1 MPRKLKDL
9 REVTPKDSLQNI
21 QDDPARN
28 SVLGNVKKLY
38 DALEEYNDDFT
49 ARDLRER
56 LGTILDGFEGKVPE
70 EKVDNIINRSL
81 HASLSTFYMEK
92 NGINKIQDEEK
103 RKKLNGLMEYVAA
116 GLDVDR
122 ISENYE
128 KDINTTEAQKANI
141 KAMEDRGRIEVAKEK
156 EEAERQA
163 EKAALEA
170 KSGLNVL
177 DEHKAAIN
185 GLPKTFRGKNAVIDE
200 SVARQ
205 TLKGLCIDILAT
217 RRSIGAK
224 RNDKAGLAKAKMD
237 ADLLAEYKKEM
248 VKSNALNDFFDS
260 MSYKDLRSLAYDGHG
275 GKMEEKF
282 SEYLRKAKTIPEDAP
297 ACYMP
302 TALEHADA
310 LKAQMKD
317 PVFQKRTTMGD
328 QRIVYRELL
337 ATRAAV
343 ASKRGDKNSLRRP
356 LDAKTLAS
364 EREKLKKEPLATALV
379 RMTTMGDRQEITSS
393 VATDGHG
400 GALEDFLRDELRL
413 MASEKDNGYRMQ
425 DVDERYAP
433 TYKERKED
441 LKRIL
446 RSGSLSTDEMFRA
459 AVELGKVDAA
469 QSAASRGE
477 ADRINNINSINNTT
491 DEAVAFYSK
500 LMGKQDKMQFVNDVY
515 MKGYDEACKTF
526 DAKYPGEVKAARL
539 SDQLEEK
546 LNGKPSED
554 DLKKLAAQKMVL
566 AKHKGD
572 LANGKITSSQ
582 LENALETK
590 KFEADVNKLM
600 KEDHLFNEV
609 CEKLGERGLAE
620 QAKGDGLKLF
630 DSYNLAK
637 EDKLEFYNPNK
648 PVVKEGPVNAPKK
661 QEQEK
666 GPQMGGPG
674 A

>member
-1 MPRKLKDL
+1 MPRKLNDL
-9 REVTPKDSLQNI
+9 RKVTPKASLQNI
-21 QDDPARN
+21 QDDPAKN

-38 DALEEYNDDFT
+38 DALEEYNDDFA

-70 EKVDNIINRSL
+70 EKADSTIEMSL
-81 HASLSTFYMEK
+81 HAMLSAFYMEK

-103 RKKLNGLMEYVAA
+103 RRKLNDLMEYVAA

-122 ISENYE
+122 ISENYA
-128 KDINTTEAQKANI
+128 KDINTTDEQKANI
-141 KAMEDRGRIEVAKEK
+141 KAMEEQGKAELAKE
-156 EEAERQA
+156 EEDAKKQA
-163 EKAALEA
+163 EKEALEA

-185 GLPKTFRGKNAVIDE
+185 KLPKSFRGAGADIQE
-200 SVARQ
+200 ATARQ

-217 RRSIGAK
+217 RRSIEAK
-224 RNDKAGLAKAKMD
+224 RNDKAGLAKAKMN
-237 ADLLAEYKKEM
+237 ADLLGAFKKDM

-282 SEYLRKAKTIPEDAP
+282 AEYLRKAKSIPEDAP
-297 ACYMP
+297 SCYMP

-310 LKAQMKD
+310 LKAQMND

-400 GALEDFLRDELRL
+400 GALEDLVRTELRA
-413 MASEKDNGYRMQ
+413 MALEKDSGYKLQ
-425 DVDERYAP
+425 DVAERYAP
-433 TYKERKED
+433 TYKERKDD
-441 LKRIL
+441 LKSML
-446 RSGSLSTDEMFRA
+446 RSRTLPTNVKLRA
-459 AVELGKVDAA
+459 ALELGSVDAA
-469 QSAASRGE
+469 QSTVERKEDEPIS
-477 ADRINNINSINNTT
+477 NINSVNNMT
-491 DEAVAFYSK
+491 DDQFKFYSK
-500 LMGKQDKMQFVNDVY
+500 LMEEHDKLEFINNAYLD
-515 MKGYDEACKTF
+515 GYDTACMKF
-526 DAKYPGEVKAARL
+526 DEKHPGEVSAARL
-539 SDQLEEK
+539 SDRIDRQLEGQP
-546 LNGKPSED
+546 NVN
-554 DLKKLAAQKMVL
+554 DLKNLAAQKMVL
-566 AKHKGD
+566 AKYKGD
-572 LANGKITSSQ
+572 FKEGKISSQ
-582 LENALETK
+582 QLEERLETGN
-590 KFEADVNKLM
+590 FQNDVNKLM
-600 KEDHLFNEV
+600 HKDHLFKEV
-609 CEKLGERGLAE
+609 CNTLSEKELAE

>member
-1 MPRKLKDL
+1 MPRKLNDL
-9 REVTPKDSLQNI
+9 RKVTPKASLQNI

-49 ARDLRER
+49 ARNLRER
-56 LGTILDGFEGKVPE
+56 LGTILDGFEGKIPE
-70 EKVDNIINRSL
+70 EEADNTIAMSL

-103 RKKLNGLMEYVAA
+103 RKKLNDLMEYVAA

-122 ISENYE
+122 ISANYA
-128 KDINTTEAQKANI
+128 KDINTTEAQMANI
-141 KAMEDRGRIEVAKEK
+141 KAMEEQGKVELAKE
-156 EEAERQA
+156 EEAAKKQA
-163 EKAALEA
+163 EKEALEA

-177 DEHKAAIN
+177 DEHKAEIN
-185 GLPKTFRGKNAVIDE
+185 KLPKTFRGVGADIQE
-200 SVARQ
+200 ATARQ
-205 TLKGLCIDILAT
+205 KLKGLCVDILAT

-237 ADLLAEYKKEM
+237 ADLLGTFKDEM

-282 SEYLRKAKTIPEDAP
+282 AEYLRKAKTIPADAP

-310 LKAQMKD
+310 LKAQMND
-317 PVFQKRTTMGD
+317 PVFQKTTTMGD

-343 ASKRGDKNSLRRP
+343 ASKRGVKDSLKRP
-356 LDAKTLAS
+356 LDAKILAS
-364 EREKLKKEPLATALV
+364 EREKLQKEPLATALV
-379 RMTTMGDRQEITSS
+379 RMTKMGARQQMTSE
-393 VATDGHG
+393 VATVGHG
-400 GALEDFLRDELRL
+400 GALEDLLRDELRL
-413 MASEKDNGYRMQ
+413 MACEKENGYRMQ

-446 RSGSLSTDEMFRA
+446 RSGTLSTDEMFRA

-500 LMGKQDKMQFVNDVY
+500 LMGKQDKIQFVNDVY

-546 LNGKPSED
+546 LNGTPSVD

-590 KFEADVNKLM
+590 NFEADVNKLM
-600 KEDHLFNEV
+600 KEDHLFREV
-609 CEKLGERGLAE
+609 CDKLGEKGLAE

-630 DSYNLAK
+630 DSYNLAR

-648 PVVKEGPVNAPKK
+648 PIVKEGPVQAPKK
-661 QEQEK
+661 QEEVK
-666 GPQMGGPG
+666 GPQMGGPV